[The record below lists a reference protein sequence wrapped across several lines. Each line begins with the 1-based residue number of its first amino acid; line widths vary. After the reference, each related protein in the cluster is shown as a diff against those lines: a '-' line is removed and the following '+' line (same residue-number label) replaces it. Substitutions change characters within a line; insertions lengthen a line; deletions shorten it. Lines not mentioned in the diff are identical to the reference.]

1 MEIADLTKKRII
13 EYLDEKKRFD
23 KRKLLEYR
31 NIKIRLGISKQA
43 EGSASVRIGKTEV
56 VAGVKLDIAE
66 PYTDSPDKGSMM
78 VTTEL
83 LPLASEKFEAGPPR
97 INAIELSRIVDRG
110 IRESGFIDFKKLCI
124 KKGEKIW
131 MVFIDIYPLNDDGN
145 LIDTSFLAAVSALRD
160 AFFPKMDEKKE
171 KVEYGK
177 LTEKKLPL
185 KEMPF
190 MLTIHKIGKSIILD
204 PITEE
209 EESSEARVSFA
220 ISPEK
225 KEAIINAIQK
235 GGEKELTK
243 KEVFEIIDV
252 AIGEWKRIYPTIVEK
267 ITEAEKRPEEKIIQ
281 SG

>member
-1 MEIADLTKKRII
+1 M
-13 EYLDEKKRFD
+13 
-23 KRKLLEYR
+23 
-31 NIKIRLGISKQA
+31 
-43 EGSASVRIGKTEV
+43 
-56 VAGVKLDIAE
+56 
-66 PYTDSPDKGSMM
+66 
-78 VTTEL
+78 
-83 LPLASEKFEAGPPR
+83 
-97 INAIELSRIVDRG
+97 DRG